1 MTKRIF
7 RAICTVAVS
16 TFLAALLLII
26 GVLYG
31 YFSDLQRQQLKMELE
46 LAAQGVVGQG
56 RAFLQNLPA
65 DNYRITWIDAQG
77 RVLYDS
83 DSASAGMENHLERE
97 EISEARQT
105 GYGES
110 SRYSTTL
117 LEQFFYAAKL
127 LPDDTVL
134 RLAVSQSSVLQLILG
149 MLQPICLIFLLTLV
163 LAVLLATSSAKKIV
177 RPLNQ
182 MDLEH
187 PLGNKVYEEMTPL
200 LRRIN
205 SQQQQLKKA
214 EQLRREF
221 TANVS
226 HELKTPLHSI
236 SGYAELLQNGLV
248 QPEDVQ
254 TFAGRIYTEAQR
266 LVHLVEDII
275 SLSHLDEGAQDLP
288 WAEVD
293 IFEMAQAVL
302 QSLQTEAQAAQVRL
316 HLSGGPT
323 VIKAIPQLLQ
333 SIIYNL
339 CENALKYNRPNG
351 QVNVSVARQ
360 ADKVCLTVQDTGIG
374 IAPEHQQRI
383 FERFYRVDKSHSKN
397 SGGTGLGLSIVKHAV
412 LVHNAKIELASEL
425 GQGTVVRVI
434 FEVF

>member
-16 TFLAALLLII
+16 TFLAALLLIM
-26 GVLYG
+26 GVLYA
-31 YFSDLQRQQLKMELE
+31 YFSDMQRQQLKMQLE

-56 RAFLQNLPA
+56 QAFLQNLPA
-65 DNYRITWIDAQG
+65 DNYRITWIDSQG
-77 RVLYDS
+77 HVLYDS
-83 DSASAGMENHLERE
+83 DSDSAGMENHLERE
-97 EISEARQT
+97 EISEALQT

-127 LPDDTVL
+127 LPDNTVL
-134 RLAVSQSSVLQLILG
+134 RMAVSQSSVLQLILG
-149 MLQPICLIFLLTLV
+149 MLQPTCLIFLLTLV

-187 PLGNKVYEEMTPL
+187 PLSNKVYEEMTPL

-214 EQLRREF
+214 EQMRREF

-293 IFEMAQAVL
+293 IWEMAQSVL
-302 QSLQTEAQAAQVRL
+302 QSLQAEAQAAQVTL

-339 CENALKYNRPNG
+339 CENALKYNRRNG
-351 QVNVSVARQ
+351 QVNVDIVRQ
-360 ADKVCLTVQDTGIG
+360 PDAVCLTVQDTGIG
-374 IAPEHQQRI
+374 IAAEHRQRI

-412 LVHNAKIELASEL
+412 LVHNAKIELESQL
-425 GQGTVVRVI
+425 GKGTVVRVF
-434 FEVF
+434 FEVS